1 MEAAMFELER
11 FIEDCHI
18 ALGEQSPVSAMN
30 ELMQRTVS
38 EPGAIEQ
45 ALGAP
50 ERGGITVLHRSLEL
64 TVLNVVWAPEMR
76 ANPHNHCMWAVI
88 GVYGGQE
95 DNSFYRR
102 SEHRLEQMG
111 ERLLSPRDTLVLG
124 EHGIHSVFNS
134 IPRFTGGIHVYGGDF
149 FAADRRIWDPETF
162 EEKAFDAET
171 TMRSFEDANERW
183 LAKQGQRSEA

>member
-1 MEAAMFELER
+1 MFELER
-11 FIEDCHI
+11 FIEDCRV
-18 ALGEQSPVSAMN
+18 ALGEHTPASAMN
-30 ELMQRTVS
+30 ELMQPTVA

-45 ALGAP
+45 ALGEP
-50 ERGGITVLHRSLEL
+50 ERGGITVLHRSPDL
-64 TVLNVVWAPEMR
+64 TVLNVVWAPEMC

-95 DNSFYRR
+95 DNSFYKR

-111 ERLLSPRDTLVLG
+111 ERLLGVHDTLVLG

-149 FAADRRIWDPETF
+149 FAADRRMWDPLTF
-162 EEKAFDAET
+162 EEKAYDAEST
-171 TMRSFEDANERW
+171 LRSFEEANERW
-183 LAKQGQRSEA
+183 LAKQMQ